1 MRASW
6 LLLLVCAAA
15 AAQDYKSSTVLD
27 AHTYERPKAT
37 VSVAEF
43 PIGSTAVDMNRV
55 TVVLDGY
62 DVTGEFPSETVKS
75 PKATDV
81 KAGSDIFAALDRN
94 KLLLKWPDG
103 SVVTAKVVAR
113 PKHKQLRDSQARD

>member
-1 MRASW
+1 MRALW
-6 LLLLVCAAA
+6 LLVLVCGGAAG
-15 AAQDYKSSTVLD
+15 QDYKSSTVLD
-27 AHTYERPKAT
+27 AHTYQRPKAT
-37 VSVAEF
+37 VSVGGF
-43 PIGSTAVDMNRV
+43 PIGGASVDMNRV

-81 KAGSDIFAALDRN
+81 KVGSDIFVALEHN

-103 SVVTAKVVAR
+103 SIVTAKVVVR
-113 PKHKQLRDSQARD
+113 QKHRQLRDSQARD

>member
-1 MRASW
+1 MRAS
-6 LLLLVCAAA
+6 LLLVLVCGAA

-27 AHTYERPKAT
+27 AHTFQRPKT
-37 VSVAEF
+37 TFSLGG
-43 PIGSTAVDMNRV
+43 IAVGGTSLDMNRV

-75 PKATDV
+75 PKASDV
-81 KAGSDIFAALDRN
+81 KVGSDIFAALERG

-103 SVVTAKVVAR
+103 SIVTAKVVVR
-113 PKHKQLRDSQARD
+113 QKHKQLRDAQARD